1 VLRDPNQ
8 DDRVWV
14 RQTVTIGAATRLNR
28 ERRERPVFPASVE
41 AVGCTCKRPL
51 AQPCWK
57 RSTWSLR
64 RRRTRPP
71 KKGGALH
78 RIIFTI
84 RRTARLVGASIA
96 VELALDF
103 GAGAVAVAIAPFV
116 GTWVYAVAGVIVV
129 GSLPVLGLNIVRVA
143 RREWKR
149 HAVFHGEV

>member
-1 VLRDPNQ
+1 M
-8 DDRVWV
+8 
-14 RQTVTIGAATRLNR
+14 
-28 ERRERPVFPASVE
+28 
-41 AVGCTCKRPL
+41 
-51 AQPCWK
+51 
-57 RSTWSLR
+57 
-64 RRRTRPP
+64 
-71 KKGGALH
+71 H